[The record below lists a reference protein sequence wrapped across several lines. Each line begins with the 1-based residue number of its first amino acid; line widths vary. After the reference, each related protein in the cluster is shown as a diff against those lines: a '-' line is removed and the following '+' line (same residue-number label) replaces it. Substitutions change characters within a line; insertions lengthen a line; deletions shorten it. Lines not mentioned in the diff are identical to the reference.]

1 MKTRNA
7 FAFKDFD
14 ASRIL
19 QRPYFKKFREE
30 YHIADKT
37 DDEILDSLNAADDDS
52 AKNIR
57 HKVFCLQSLRNL
69 VESYIKRMAQHGT
82 KLTKYTQAVGEKII
96 TDENADIKSLRE
108 RHKRARDLERKYN
121 MAAVSWNDEPFKYS
135 GLVGALVDLLFGRI
149 IKQQEKIEGMQSHY
163 RSTFALRLKIV
174 REEKNLTRAE
184 LAKRLN
190 TTPRAIGY
198 YETAMR
204 EPNLAML
211 AKISKELDCSIEWLI
226 GANL

>member
-7 FAFKDFD
+7 FAFRDFD

-30 YHIADKT
+30 YHITDKT
-37 DDEILDSLNAADDDS
+37 DEEILESLNAADDDS

-57 HKVFCLQSLRNL
+57 HKFFCLQSLRTL

-82 KLTKYTQAVGEKII
+82 KLSKYAQAVGEKII

-108 RHKRARDLERKYN
+108 RHKRARKFIDKYN
-121 MAAVSWNDEPFKYS
+121 CALVQWNDEPTEHS
-135 GLVGALVDLLFGRI
+135 GIKWLLLDLLKRI
-149 IKQQEKIEGMQSHY
+149 IDQLKKLDDMQSHY
-163 RSTFALRLKIV
+163 RNIFALRLKIV